1 MRIFWEAGELLRG
14 PKTTLQEVWR
24 ERERIRRIGGK
35 SDELLGGLNGDGVR
49 RRVMQM
55 PFWWAIDIRKG

>member
-1 MRIFWEAGELLRG
+1 MRIWGEAGELLRG

-24 ERERIRRIGGK
+24 ERERIRKIGGEGA
-35 SDELLGGLNGDGVR
+35 ELLGGLNGNGAR
-49 RRVMQM
+49 RKVIQM